1 MFDSGLTVDIQSK
14 KMATLGQELKNERE
28 MRGISLKEIADT
40 TKIDLRFLRAIEEDR
55 MDMLPGKFFTKGIL
69 RAFAEYL
76 GMEEHDILNR
86 FYLEEQLR
94 EQLQEEKSAAP
105 NNQPA
110 VPRKIKS
117 ILAFF
122 GIVVVLISI
131 LFALYLILHKNEAPM
146 PEEKIFPTTIP
157 QNHEIVPEAIEPM
170 ILAKQQKLNLAITF
184 QKLTWIQIFTDGI
197 IALDGNQEPGFV
209 FQTRA
214 EKELLIHCGNLGG
227 FTYSLNNRK
236 GKKLGKIGAV
246 QRNIRITLENINQ
259 FLD

>member
-1 MFDSGLTVDIQSK
+1 
-14 KMATLGQELKNERE
+14 
-28 MRGISLKEIADT
+28 
-40 TKIDLRFLRAIEEDR
+40 
-55 MDMLPGKFFTKGIL
+55 
-69 RAFAEYL
+69 
-76 GMEEHDILNR
+76 
-86 FYLEEQLR
+86 
-94 EQLQEEKSAAP
+94 
-105 NNQPA
+105 
-110 VPRKIKS
+110 
-117 ILAFF
+117 
-122 GIVVVLISI
+122 
-131 LFALYLILHKNEAPM
+131 M